1 MFNKQNVLI
10 GVALLLGAIYL
21 YAFTDWLRPRRIQ
34 IIAQT
39 RPFRPTASTSRVYPV
54 SFVLDGTYR
63 LTSVKVVLLSA
74 FETNK
79 YTSPLWELV
88 HYTNAAPTE
97 GFLYGGRI
105 PGMRD
110 KQTNSAA
117 QPLQPNTA
125 YRLLIKS
132 GRAAGQVDFRTSGEL
147 GSENQ

>member
-1 MFNKQNVLI
+1 MLTKQNILI

-21 YAFTDWLRPRRIQ
+21 YAFTDWLSPRRIQ

-39 RPFRPTASTSRVYPV
+39 RPFRPAASTARVYPV

-79 YTSPLWELV
+79 FTSPLWELV
-88 HYTNAAPTE
+88 RLTNAEPTK
-97 GFLYGGRI
+97 GFLYGDRI

-110 KQTNSAA
+110 KQSNSAA

-132 GRAAGQVDFRTSGEL
+132 GRAVGQADFRTSGEL
-147 GSENQ
+147 GTENQ

>member
-1 MFNKQNVLI
+1 MFTKQKVLI
-10 GVALLLGAIYL
+10 AIALLLGGIYL
-21 YAFTDWLRPRRIQ
+21 YSFTDWLRPRRIQ

-79 YTSPLWELV
+79 FTIPLWELV
-88 HYTNAAPTE
+88 PYTNAGPTE

-105 PGMRD
+105 PGMRA

-125 YRLLIKS
+125 YRLL
-132 GRAAGQVDFRTSGEL
+132 
-147 GSENQ
+147 